1 MSNDQKKTEYAPET
15 EKANRSEDPLARGDT
30 EQKAQQAGQA
40 EADARKDED
49 PGAQARASEAGSME
63 EHIRDLEERLQ
74 RAIAEQ
80 ENVRKRME
88 REKEDVA
95 RYAMANFAR
104 EVLGIADN
112 IQRAIHAVPRDA
124 AENDAALK
132 TFLDGIEV
140 TEREL
145 HKAMERHGIV
155 RLNPEGEKFDPNF
168 HQAIFE
174 VPTPD
179 HPSGVVMQV
188 VQPGYTL
195 GDRVLRPAMVGVS
208 KAAPAASGAN
218 ENNPQASGQ
227 GAQNGAAKNAGTD
240 VGKDEPAGEARPEG
254 AATPK
259 EQPASAAE
267 QASATPE
274 PENADPATNQPRGSS
289 RLNEPV
295 INTEAEQAFGTE
307 EAARRKN

>member
-1 MSNDQKKTEYAPET
+1 MSNEKKTEHAPET
-15 EKANRSEDPLARGDT
+15 EKASQSEDPFAMSGAEQRAEQTGDT
-30 EQKAQQAGQA
+30 GQDMSENKDSAA
-40 EADARKDED
+40 EV
-49 PGAQARASEAGSME
+49 RASEAGSSE
-63 EHIRDLEERLQ
+63 EYIRDLEERLQ

-88 REKEDVA
+88 REKADGEK
-95 RYAMANFAR
+95 YAIANFAR

-112 IQRAIHAVPRDA
+112 IQRAIDAVPKDA
-124 AENDAALK
+124 AEKDTALK

-145 HKAMERHGIV
+145 HKAMERHGIAKMS
-155 RLNPEGEKFDPNF
+155 PEGEKFDPNF
-168 HQAIFE
+168 HQAMFE

-179 HPSGVVMQV
+179 KPSGVVMQV

-195 GDRVLRPAMVGVS
+195 GDRLLRPAMVGVS

-218 ENNPQASGQ
+218 ENNPQAGGQ
-227 GAQNGAAKNAGTD
+227 GAQNGAAKNAG
-240 VGKDEPAGEARPEG
+240 KDSGEEEPAGEARPEG

-259 EQPASAAE
+259 EQPASAAA

-274 PENADPATNQPRGSS
+274 PEKADPATNQPRGSS

-295 INTEAEQAFGTE
+295 INTETEQSFGTE